1 MWKMV
6 VGCVNRMR
14 LLVQNW
20 DATESELDSRLLF
33 LSSPLSSD
41 PPAVA
46 MIKIGHRGNG
56 CPGKR
61 LAREEF
67 RITLVLH
74 IHQPR
79 HGCGHG
85 DQSGIDLFAQRIG
98 NYLLNAAR
106 IVRKE
111 THCRRR
117 PPT

>member
-1 MWKMV
+1 MWKRV
-6 VGCVNRMR
+6 VGWVKKMR
-14 LLVQNW
+14 LLPQNW
-20 DATESELDSRLLF
+20 DATESAFDSKFLF
-33 LSSPLSSD
+33 LSWPLSSD

-67 RITLVLH
+67 RITLVFH
-74 IHQPR
+74 IHQPG
-79 HGCGHG
+79 HGGGHG
-85 DQSGIDLFAQRIG
+85 DQSRIDLLAQRIG